1 MVGPSQNMVVK
12 SVVGWQLC
20 LAARIRK
27 DMGAQPI
34 QTQGDPEKNLF
45 PFFMINIIVST
56 QQIITAELKFD
67 GQCKYYNL
75 FTSFLT
81 DPSCVSLQI

>member
-45 PFFMINIIVST
+45 PFLNNCR
-56 QQIITAELKFD
+56 FD
-67 GQCKYYNL
+67 KYHSQYSANYYSR
-75 FTSFLT
+75 TKIRWA
-81 DPSCVSLQI
+81 V